1 MITVSTLAMALGI
14 FAVYIMTPI
23 GFTIFAKGPKANKIN
38 KIASAIGIV
47 SFWALTALFTL
58 PRVIMNSQQISLFFE
73 TTGKWFSKRFATT
86 FYSGDT
92 FHAIL
97 NTLMLSPI
105 GIMSVQHSKA
115 SGKKHS
121 LARGIILGLITG
133 TAIETLQWALPVAR
147 TPDIFDILLNTA
159 GASLGAT
166 GMVCVEEVKTKLFPT
181 TQNSKQK
188 SLTSNLIPTK
198 QQKLQKSNNFCND
211 LTKSEQQQANVSIKN
226 HAVVNKASLISNN
239 NQIFYPIQQESINA
253 NLTTQLKNLISPI
266 TNNDT
271 NKHNNNHPHILG
283 E

>member
-1 MITVSTLAMALGI
+1 MITVSTLAMVLSV

-23 GFTIFAKGPKANKIN
+23 GFTIFSKGPKANKIN
-38 KIASAIGIV
+38 KIASTLGIV
-47 SFWALTALFTL
+47 SFLALTALFTL

-73 TTGKWFSKRFATT
+73 TNGKWFSKSFSTT
-86 FYSGDT
+86 FYGDDT
-92 FHAIL
+92 FHTIL
-97 NTLMLSPI
+97 NALMLSPI

-133 TAIETLQWALPVAR
+133 TAIETLQWALPIAR
-147 TPDIFDILLNTA
+147 TPDVYDILLNTA

-166 GMVCVEEVKTKLFPT
+166 GMVCVEAIKTKLFPT
-181 TQNSKQK
+181 TQDSRQK

-198 QQKLQKSNNFCND
+198 NQKLQKSNNLCND
-211 LTKSEQQQANVSIKN
+211 LTKSTQQQANVSIEN

-253 NLTTQLKNLISPI
+253 NLTTQLKNMISPNA
-266 TNNDT
+266 NNDT
-271 NKHNNNHPHILG
+271 AKHNNNHPPVLG
-283 E
+283 N